1 MAKSRT
7 QTFIFLTVIKRLI
20 SIQWKRFYLKW
31 TVNAISIL
39 KFHFRVN
46 QMGEICK
53 TTIPRLQMDFA
64 VFVVHAHESRLSINE
79 DNAGIGYSKF
89 YRALL
94 GTTGEYN
101 KKSVSLEKKIYLTSK
116 KLIIHNR
123 YVFESYKEMDL
134 IRVRRQLDFQTL
146 LKDNNKPTFALCN
159 RPLVKWY
166 LHSMHMSRRSKRK
179 FVAPERVSPLSHF

>member
-1 MAKSRT
+1 M
-7 QTFIFLTVIKRLI
+7 
-20 SIQWKRFYLKW
+20 
-31 TVNAISIL
+31 NAISIL

-134 IRVRRQLDFQTL
+134 IRVRRQLDFS
-146 LKDNNKPTFALCN
+146 NIA
-159 RPLVKWY
+159 
-166 LHSMHMSRRSKRK
+166 
-179 FVAPERVSPLSHF
+179 ERQ

>member
-1 MAKSRT
+1 M
-7 QTFIFLTVIKRLI
+7 
-20 SIQWKRFYLKW
+20 
-31 TVNAISIL
+31 NAISIL

-64 VFVVHAHESRLSINE
+64 VFVVHAHESRLSMNE

-94 GTTGEYN
+94 GATGEYY

-116 KLIIHNR
+116 N
-123 YVFESYKEMDL
+123 
-134 IRVRRQLDFQTL
+134 
-146 LKDNNKPTFALCN
+146 
-159 RPLVKWY
+159 
-166 LHSMHMSRRSKRK
+166 
-179 FVAPERVSPLSHF
+179 